1 MDDEATDNS
10 SGGIDVGK
18 ETKKVELTDN
28 QKKQLA
34 KAIEKQKKFMDG
46 DITKKKVSKK
56 DKASLDAVEAAGMEY
71 REVGKDL
78 EDYYSGKKTP
88 TKVIVVKNFNKEL
101 INSDTVEMVSK
112 WQGDNYGVDGYRY
125 AETYIEDGIRLG
137 TILGRKLQVRGE
149 SRETKYTRK
158 LNGSIDKRLI
168 AELGFGN
175 ENVFSKTFLD
185 NYPDAHL
192 HISVDASG
200 SMSGD
205 KWTKTMTS
213 VVAMAKAVD
222 MINNVD
228 LVITFRTTQCG
239 NQSYR
244 SRRDNSYPLLLVAYD
259 SRKDSFIK
267 VRNLFKYLRACGT
280 TPEGLCYEAIMND
293 MIPSE
298 RDKESYFLNFSDG
311 MPMFGNNDIDY
322 HNDKAINHTSKM
334 VKEIRNRGIKVL
346 SYFIGGDWERQDSSS
361 AFNRM
366 YGNDAQFIDV
376 TSVMSVSKTMNK
388 KFLEK

>member
-1 MDDEATDNS
+1 
-10 SGGIDVGK
+10 
-18 ETKKVELTDN
+18 
-28 QKKQLA
+28 
-34 KAIEKQKKFMDG
+34 
-46 DITKKKVSKK
+46 
-56 DKASLDAVEAAGMEY
+56 
-71 REVGKDL
+71 
-78 EDYYSGKKTP
+78 
-88 TKVIVVKNFNKEL
+88 
-101 INSDTVEMVSK
+101 
-112 WQGDNYGVDGYRY
+112 
-125 AETYIEDGIRLG
+125 
-137 TILGRKLQVRGE
+137 
-149 SRETKYTRK
+149 
-158 LNGSIDKRLI
+158 
-168 AELGFGN
+168 
-175 ENVFSKTFLD
+175 
-185 NYPDAHL
+185 
-192 HISVDASG
+192 
-200 SMSGD
+200 
-205 KWTKTMTS
+205 MTS

-239 NQSYR
+239 NHSYR

-267 VRNLFKYLRACGT
+267 VRNLFKYLRASGT

-322 HNDKAINHTSKM
+322 HNDTAINHTSKM

-346 SYFIGGDWERQDSSS
+346 SYFIGGDWERKDSSS